1 MSTPAYYRAEAERC
15 RSMAT
20 RMPDSSSVKRW
31 LQLALEYEQL
41 AENMAGMAHIAGTP
55 QAQHVS
61 MQQQQLRAQEPRKPD
76 ADEQQS
82 ES

>member
-15 RSMAT
+15 RAMAT

-41 AENMAGMAHIAGTP
+41 AENMAGMAHMVGTP
-55 QAQHVS
+55 QAQQVS
-61 MQQQQLRAQEPRKPD
+61 MQQQQLGTQEPRKPD
-76 ADEQQS
+76 ADDKQS
-82 ES
+82 